1 MINTHTGRYSDQ
13 VWRNMWQYEKVGVWQ
28 TTFT

>member
-1 MINTHTGRYSDQ
+1 MISTHTGRSGDR

-28 TTFT
+28 SAFT